1 MGRTQTDGAMQT
13 GVEEE
18 SKGDET
24 NGKRDKYVGGGSGE
38 DLVVR
43 IELFRGDGDNGADI
57 KTNWQET
64 HAHTYYAHSIKKSGN
79 NHKK

>member
-1 MGRTQTDGAMQT
+1 MGRTQTDGAMHT
-13 GVEEE
+13 GVKEE

-24 NGKRDKYVGGGSGE
+24 NGKQDKCVGGGSGE

-43 IELFRGDGDNGADI
+43 IELFRGDNGAGI

-64 HAHTYYAHSIKKSGN
+64 QAHTHYAHSIKNSGN
-79 NHKK
+79 NHKS